1 MDNWL
6 KWMEADT
13 NIPSSMKLSIGEQLW
28 KLVMNME
35 YNI

>member
-6 KWMEADT
+6 KQMEADT
-13 NIPSSMKLSIGEQLW
+13 NISSSMKLSIVEQLW
-28 KLVMNME
+28 KLVMNFE